1 MTHFCALQHPPKDP
15 AAIVTQL
22 SQYPLEDLGLLK
34 MDFLGLRNLTI
45 LKRAINIVKANH
57 GIDIDILK
65 ISTEDPKV
73 FKVLAAGDTTGIFQ
87 LE

>member
-1 MTHFCALQHPPKDP
+1 MTHFCALQHPPKDSS
-15 AAIVTQL
+15 AIVTQL

-45 LKRAINIVKANH
+45 LKRALDIVKANH
-57 GIDIDILK
+57 DIDIDLLK
-65 ISTEDPKV
+65 ISYEDPKT

>member
-15 AAIVTQL
+15 GAIVTQL

>member
-15 AAIVTQL
+15 TAIVTQL